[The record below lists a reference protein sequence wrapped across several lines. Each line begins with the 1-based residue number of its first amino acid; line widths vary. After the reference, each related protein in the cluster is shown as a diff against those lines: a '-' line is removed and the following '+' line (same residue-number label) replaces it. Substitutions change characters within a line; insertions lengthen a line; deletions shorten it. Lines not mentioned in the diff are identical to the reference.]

1 MLIRMKPLPWWATV
15 LLLSMVSGLCLLLIV
30 NSPKLTPNS
39 KISSKISTPALNQT
53 TDWQVDESI
62 GNVQPTPTK
71 SAGATQGYIGEGCK
85 VGGCSSELCLNEDSE
100 DIYSICIYSPTY
112 ECYKTARCEKQA
124 NGKCDW
130 SQTEELK
137 ACLDGKRF

>member
-1 MLIRMKPLPWWATV
+1 MV
-15 LLLSMVSGLCLLLIV
+15 LLLSIVVGVLCLLIIAYFSKAIL
-30 NSPKLTPNS
+30 NPNPKT
-39 KISSKISTPALNQT
+39 SSKIPTPILNQT
-53 TDWQVDESI
+53 KERQSGEFTDK
-62 GNVQPTPTK
+62 VQPSPTE
-71 SAGATQGYIGEGCK
+71 SVGSTQRYIGEGCK

-124 NGKCDW
+124 NGKCGW

-137 ACLDGKRF
+137 ACLDGKDSNYFIED